1 MVIRQA
7 PKMDIDCGYRVSEQI
22 IRIIRKRSYD
32 FAYAKWFQDNPAE
45 LYLRIIDDGRKMR
58 AETYFNED

>member
-1 MVIRQA
+1 MVIREA
-7 PKMDIDCGYRVSEQI
+7 PKMDIDCDYRISEQI

-32 FAYAKWFQDNPAE
+32 FAYAQWFADNPAE
-45 LYLRIIDDGRKMR
+45 LYLRIIDDGRKMW